1 MVEGR
6 DAENDVFKDYMN
18 KKEKEFKLFRS
29 SFSSLDQEPPRQH
42 RHLHHHHHI
51 HTSPHPLP
59 RQKAI
64 LINSSSG
71 NSSLKS
77 GSTSSLT
84 SSSSS
89 STSSSRS
96 SSQTAPLNQIK
107 HKSNHFQ
114 NSFDYNNNNKPLS
127 RHVRFNLDKSS
138 LNRNSI
144 EHLHKMTSKLRKVF
158 SFKR

>member
-1 MVEGR
+1 
-6 DAENDVFKDYMN
+6 MN

-29 SFSSLDQEPPRQH
+29 SFSSLDQEPLQQH

-51 HTSPHPLP
+51 HTSPPLLHHHN
-59 RQKAI
+59 RHQHQKAI
-64 LINSSSG
+64 IINSSSG

-77 GSTSSLT
+77 DSTSSLT

-89 STSSSRS
+89 NSSSRS

-107 HKSNHFQ
+107 HKSNQFQ
-114 NSFDYNNNNKPLS
+114 NSFDYNNNNNKPLS

-144 EHLHKMTSKLRKVF
+144 EHLHKMKSKLRKNC
-158 SFKR
+158 